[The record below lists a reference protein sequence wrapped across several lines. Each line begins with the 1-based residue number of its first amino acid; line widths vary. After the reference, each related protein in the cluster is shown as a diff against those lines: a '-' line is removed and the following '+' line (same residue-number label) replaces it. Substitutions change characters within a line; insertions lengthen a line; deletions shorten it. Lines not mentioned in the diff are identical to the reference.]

1 MTILHSK
8 EKLTLASELI
18 YEIKVKDAMT
28 RDVIYFSQDSTF
40 REIQSS
46 LKKHRISGAPILD
59 EKKNIIGMVSID
71 NVITALDEGYVN
83 EKVKDYMSR
92 DIITIP
98 QHYSLVSA
106 IKKFEKYKFGR
117 LPVTKNTRTD
127 KIAGIL
133 TMGDILN
140 CLLVSIQT
148 IAEKVEKK
156 EDQNTLLSDKMIGQD
171 KKKRLQFE
179 VKKADFDNAG
189 QVASMIRNYL
199 QKLNIEKQIL
209 RRVAIVCYEAEMNI
223 SIHSLG
229 GHITVEVEETK
240 IEIIATDYGPGIP
253 DIEEAMRPGYTTA
266 SEQIRALGF
275 GAGMGLPNIK
285 RCADYLELESSM
297 ETGTI
302 LKAII
307 HVEGLGG

>member
-1 MTILHSK
+1 MTILHSR
-8 EKLTLASELI
+8 EKLTLANELI

-28 RDVIYFSQDSTF
+28 QNVIYFSQDATF

-46 LKKHRISGAPILD
+46 LKKNRISGAPILD
-59 EKKNIIGMVSID
+59 KNKNIIGMVSID

-83 EKVKDYMSR
+83 DKVKYYMTKEV
-92 DIITIP
+92 ITIP
-98 QHYSLVSA
+98 QSYSLVSA
-106 IKKFEKYKFGR
+106 IKKFEYYKFGR
-117 LPVTKNTRTD
+117 LPVTKNARTAE
-127 KIAGIL
+127 IAGIL

-140 CLLVSIQT
+140 CLLISIQT

-156 EDQNTLLSDKMIGQD
+156 EDQNTQLSEKMIRQG
-171 KKKRLQFE
+171 KKKNLQFE

-199 QKLNIEKQIL
+199 KKLNIDKQIL

-229 GHITVEVEETK
+229 GHITVEVEESK
-240 IEIIATDYGPGIP
+240 ITITATDYGPGIP

-285 RCADYLELESSM
+285 KCADHLELESSM

-302 LKAII
+302 LKATI
-307 HVEGLGG
+307 HSGG

>member
-1 MTILHSK
+1 MTILHSR
-8 EKLTLASELI
+8 EKLTLANELI

-28 RDVIYFSQDSTF
+28 RNVIYFSQDATF
-40 REIQSS
+40 REIQLS
-46 LKKHRISGAPILD
+46 LKKNKISGAPILD
-59 EKKNIIGMVSID
+59 ENKNIVGMVSID

-83 EKVKDYMSR
+83 DKVKYYMTKEV
-92 DIITIP
+92 ITIP
-98 QHYSLVSA
+98 QSYSLVSA
-106 IKKFEKYKFGR
+106 IKKFEYYKFGR
-117 LPVTKNTRTD
+117 LPVTKNARTAE
-127 KIAGIL
+127 IAGIL

-140 CLLVSIQT
+140 CLLISIQT

-156 EDQNTLLSDKMIGQD
+156 EDQNTQLSEKMIRQG
-171 KKKRLQFE
+171 KKKNLQFE

-199 QKLNIEKQIL
+199 QKLNIDKQIL

-229 GHITVEVEETK
+229 GHITVEIEESK
-240 IEIIATDYGPGIP
+240 ITITATDYGPGIP

-285 RCADYLELESSM
+285 KCADHLELESSM

-302 LKAII
+302 LKATI
-307 HVEGLGG
+307 HSGG